1 VTAGRVGEPDPRSA
15 SAPRAILL
23 VVAAASLFGTVGT
36 ARVLGPSASSW
47 SVGVVRLVLAAA
59 VLSCLAVLA
68 GPGGRAV
75 RACARA
81 PSAWVAGAGQAAFQV
96 TFLAAVERTGVAV
109 GTLVAIGSAPLFAG
123 AITRRVSAAWLVAT
137 GIAVTGLA
145 MLALGGGGPG
155 GGGAGDGFGGAGG
168 PDTAGIALAA
178 GAGLSYA
185 TYTVAIK
192 RLVDARHEPAA
203 TGAAAFGWAALLL
216 CPALLLTDLGWVITG
231 DGALMAGYLVL
242 GPTVLAYLL
251 FNSGLRT
258 LPARTVSS
266 LGLTEPVVAA
276 TLGILVLG
284 ERLGGPALLG
294 GLLVLAGLALLARA
308 TVRAARDDAASPE
321 PAA

>member
-1 VTAGRVGEPDPRSA
+1 M
-15 SAPRAILL
+15 
-23 VVAAASLFGTVGT
+23 GT

-59 VLSCLAVLA
+59 VLIGIAVLA

-75 RACARA
+75 RACARVPA
-81 PSAWVAGAGQAAFQV
+81 AWVAGAGQAAFQV

-145 MLALGGGGPG
+145 LLALGGGPG
-155 GGGAGDGFGGAGG
+155 SGGAGDGFGGAGG
-168 PDTAGIALAA
+168 LDTTGIALAA

-203 TGAAAFGWAALLL
+203 TGAAAFGWAALML
-216 CPALLLTDLGWVITG
+216 CPALLLTHLGWVITG

-276 TLGILVLG
+276 TLGIAVLG
-284 ERLGGPALLG
+284 ERLGGPALYG
-294 GLLVLAGLALLARA
+294 ALLVLAGLALLARA